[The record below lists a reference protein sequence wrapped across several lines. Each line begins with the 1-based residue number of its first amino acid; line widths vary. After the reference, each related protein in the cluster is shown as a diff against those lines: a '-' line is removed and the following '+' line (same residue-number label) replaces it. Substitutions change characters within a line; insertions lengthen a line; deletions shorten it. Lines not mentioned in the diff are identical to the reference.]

1 MTTAVMR
8 GSSLGQGTAS
18 VGLTRPVS
26 RAATRIPRG
35 ARSVVVAASPRE
47 VGEEGSPKA
56 KGGVAGNFGN
66 LLKSNIEK
74 TIEYE
79 RDRLVGEMDSL
90 IDTSSIKIQKNIK
103 SVSKE
108 ENSLLNAWTGTG
120 FSVAGGAAVVGLLI
134 LFIFVIGPPPQH
146 A

>member
-35 ARSVVVAASPRE
+35 GRSVVVAASPRE

-56 KGGVAGNFGN
+56 KGGVAGNFDV
-66 LLKSNIEK
+66 LKSNFEK

-90 IDTSSIKIQKNIK
+90 IDTSNIKIQKDIK

-146 A
+146 V